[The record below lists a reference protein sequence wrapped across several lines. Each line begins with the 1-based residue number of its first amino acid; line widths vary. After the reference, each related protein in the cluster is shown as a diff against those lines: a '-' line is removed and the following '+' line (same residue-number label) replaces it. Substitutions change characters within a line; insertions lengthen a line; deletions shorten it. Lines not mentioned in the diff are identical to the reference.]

1 MNNVGGVTI
10 PIYNYNFS
18 LISPAFDFD
27 LDFTFT
33 FDLDFTFAFDST
45 SLPPST
51 STLASSLML
60 PSCKKHPI
68 DGGSANMINYTEIT
82 PGD

>member
-1 MNNVGGVTI
+1 MNNVGMSII
-10 PIYNYNFS
+10 PLYDFNYHLQLLS
-18 LISPAFDFD
+18 LSHLRLRLGLHLRLRLQLSPI
-27 LDFTFT
+27 
-33 FDLDFTFAFDST
+33 
-45 SLPPST
+45 
-51 STLASSLML
+51 

>member
-18 LISPAFDFD
+18 LISPAFD
-27 LDFTFT
+27 